1 MIIFMENLL
10 IEEEEDKDKHLTDD
24 IVTMKVI
31 QKILNRIDFMV
42 MMMIDVLSN
51 VV

>member
-1 MIIFMENLL
+1 MENLL
-10 IEEEEDKDKHLTDD
+10 IEKEKDEDKHIPDD

-42 MMMIDVLSN
+42 MMMIDVWSN
-51 VV
+51 AV